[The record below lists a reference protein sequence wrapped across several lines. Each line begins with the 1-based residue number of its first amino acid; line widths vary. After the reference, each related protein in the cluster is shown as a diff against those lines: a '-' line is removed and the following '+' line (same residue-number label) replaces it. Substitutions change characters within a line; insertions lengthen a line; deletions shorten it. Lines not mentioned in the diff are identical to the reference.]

1 MMKKMIDE
9 SDYKLPGSEPKRP
22 PKHETP
28 GLIEELEAMEFRP
41 FGVEW

>member
-9 SDYKLPGSEPKRP
+9 SDYKLPGSEPMRP

>member
-1 MMKKMIDE
+1 MIDE
-9 SDYKLPGSEPKRP
+9 QDYRLPGLESKRQ

-41 FGVEW
+41 FDVEW